1 MAIDIGQQARPQDS
15 PTLILGVVGFS
26 RAQELVIARLLAD
39 RADAAVGWRIGA
51 LSRADAWWANG
62 ATTQPLDDGGL
73 CIEPGEPGGS
83 AVRLAPGDFT
93 RPIAF
98 SAPLAS
104 RDFEPAYSFRIDDP
118 ASMTT
123 VLDVMQTRWLAG
135 TAVRLRLAG
144 RLIAA
149 EHSLAGQDH
158 ELVAGGRLLAVV
170 LRTGD
175 VALMPGLT
183 VAELDDASWR
193 SGPAA
198 AAFIPPSFQRTTIS
212 ELVWSFAL
220 RSEADLLPA
229 RYRSSPI
236 YFRRPPKVAHALVG
250 DEHLRVSREL
260 ALGPA
265 SFAELED
272 RTGLESTTLA
282 RALAALYLSGSITSN
297 PRRVERAVPTTG
309 MPVTQE

>member
-1 MAIDIGQQARPQDS
+1 MAIDNGRQARQPDS
-15 PTLILGVVGFS
+15 PTLMLGVVGFS
-26 RAQELVIARLLAD
+26 RGQELVIEKLLAD
-39 RADAAVGWRIGA
+39 RADAAVAWRIGA
-51 LSRADAWWANG
+51 LAQADAWWANG
-62 ATTQPLDDGGL
+62 ARTQPLDDGSL
-73 CIEPGEPGGS
+73 CIDPGEPGGRQ
-83 AVRLAPGDFT
+83 VRLAPGDVS

-98 SAPLAS
+98 SMPLAS

-118 ASMTT
+118 ASMAS
-123 VLDVMQTRWLAG
+123 VLQVMQTKWLAG
-135 TAVRLRLAG
+135 TAVRLELAG

-158 ELVAGGRLLAVV
+158 ELVGGGRVLAML

-183 VAELDDASWR
+183 LDDLDDASWR
-193 SGPAA
+193 SAPATA
-198 AAFIPPSFQRTTIS
+198 ASIPASFQRTSIS
-212 ELVWSFAL
+212 DLVWSFAL
-220 RSEADLLPA
+220 RSQADLLPA
-229 RYRSSPI
+229 RYRSNPI
-236 YFRRPPKVAHALVG
+236 YFRRPPKVAQALVG
-250 DEHLRVSREL
+250 DEHLLVSREL

-272 RTGLESTTLA
+272 RTGLPSTELA
-282 RALAALYLSGSITSN
+282 RALAALYLAGSITSN